1 MKKTLFTV
9 VLILTMLMIS
19 AVSFAEGGIIVRI
32 DSQPVVFTES
42 SGLPFVDNNDR
53 TLVPLRLTMES
64 YGSEVEWNAE
74 TRTAL
79 VKKGDITVEVPLGQ
93 KHILKNGQEIAI
105 DTESVIKE
113 DRTYLPIRAVV
124 EAFGSE
130 FQWDK
135 NTKTVVI
142 TSEPID
148 AKKVLLDSYAKN
160 YEWENYD
167 MNMLM
172 HMTMPAPDES
182 GKIVE
187 THMTMNMDMT
197 TFMNPIKAKVIAN
210 MAMDMGEMKLNQP
223 VMAMYMTMEDDKLTQ
238 YMGMYGEGGQITWMK
253 SVVENEMFSDLMD
266 IDKNKELNEL
276 SIKEVKYLGNYT
288 VDGKVLQK
296 FENTTSFEGYN
307 EIMGGYMDMLS
318 ASGSDEDMMAA
329 EMLMNMDD
337 IVFLVY
343 VDEASG
349 EIEKYEMDLSA
360 LMQNMMKSISE
371 SFEAPEE
378 ELEMLESLKMYIEM
392 KMSNINE
399 AEDFEIPEEALN
411 APLVEDI
418 VPVEE

>member
-130 FQWDK
+130 VQWDK

-266 IDKNKELNEL
+266 IDR
-276 SIKEVKYLGNYT
+276 
-288 VDGKVLQK
+288 
-296 FENTTSFEGYN
+296 
-307 EIMGGYMDMLS
+307 
-318 ASGSDEDMMAA
+318 
-329 EMLMNMDD
+329 
-337 IVFLVY
+337 
-343 VDEASG
+343 
-349 EIEKYEMDLSA
+349 
-360 LMQNMMKSISE
+360 KS
-371 SFEAPEE
+371 
-378 ELEMLESLKMYIEM
+378 
-392 KMSNINE
+392 
-399 AEDFEIPEEALN
+399 
-411 APLVEDI
+411 V
-418 VPVEE
+418 V

>member
-1 MKKTLFTV
+1 
-9 VLILTMLMIS
+9 
-19 AVSFAEGGIIVRI
+19 
-32 DSQPVVFTES
+32 
-42 SGLPFVDNNDR
+42 
-53 TLVPLRLTMES
+53 MES

-130 FQWDK
+130 VQWDK

-371 SFEAPEE
+371 SFEVPEE